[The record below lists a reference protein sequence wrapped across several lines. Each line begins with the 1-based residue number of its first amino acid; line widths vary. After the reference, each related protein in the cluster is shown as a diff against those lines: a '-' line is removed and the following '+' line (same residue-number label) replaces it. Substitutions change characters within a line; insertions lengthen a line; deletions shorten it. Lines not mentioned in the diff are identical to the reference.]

1 MQLGL
6 LHDNCLDGWPGCWQR
21 GDEDDALDDHQVVPD
36 LGAFRRLRGGGPYP
50 HPHGLWGQGLLRYAF
65 FHEDPMWGE
74 VGIVPLEIVLRIF
87 VAAWVVRNV
96 VKLDGR
102 DLLPALLTAFGVSF
116 FLLFGWYSL
125 LLGFDGGFF
134 YWVAGLLVG
143 CALLLA
149 KIDARPGEAAT

>member
-1 MQLGL
+1 
-6 LHDNCLDGWPGCWQR
+6 
-21 GDEDDALDDHQVVPD
+21 
-36 LGAFRRLRGGGPYP
+36 
-50 HPHGLWGQGLLRYAF
+50 
-65 FHEDPMWGE
+65 MWGE

-87 VAAWVVRNV
+87 VAARVVRNV